1 MLGNGGLRSAACLAS
16 ELDKTA
22 APSQGG
28 ARSCS
33 GYTAAETCEQADAG
47 SACAAGLACLAI
59 PASQPSLSN
68 LAAAWPEL
76 AALRPAASSP
86 NLWRLRSAVTTFIS
100 HTRVE
105 FASALVD
112 ARKSCGLVTCALTA
126 PAQMEGDSAG
136 LPALEHGRLR
146 HRAALDLLRA
156 SSELVST
163 WHLSPAQALGVISQL
178 QSIVSSVDGI
188 MPCPPPKSPRG
199 SGRPARFPHSISCFL
214 AALAGGW
221 PWDLAV
227 SAFSRLGDGLF
238 FKGSRIFWVASALDV
253 PGPKSWC
260 VSNLTLAGKAAE
272 LQIITVNGLVAL
284 IRSSVPLQ
292 PTFYSSAE
300 GSRLSVN
307 CKRSNFLPDY
317 IRVLTDPATGR
328 LMPPAARVTVIVER
342 AAIWKT
348 RLGPLDGT
356 AQAIVDGNFTYPRR
370 SWAFAPSWKRNHR
383 SWEQCDKAK
392 FALGPTIAH
401 WLLAGI
407 LELVPHGCPP
417 PLVIEPVGAVEKG
430 TDPYYRLITDA
441 RLSNE
446 ELDEWPVRYWTVLEA
461 AAGLSYGA
469 LMCADDAK
477 DAYHLSAFAGCTG
490 ALIEDESFCLEQ
502 DGSWAKKKRYFLG
515 CSPSTCLG
523 TCDKARSGI
532 CLDGFLFRFAAAQF
546 GQKLA
551 GSPLNALFFPII
563 RHLVNRFRG
572 NSPLLGLLCSL
583 WVDDLFLAQN
593 VNPHGSCGGL
603 LAGCAI
609 CVAAKL
615 AFAKTQSYWHQLAC
629 DLGITLSPS
638 KRQEISQQVEYTG
651 IVLDSIQGRFYIPDK
666 KKVKLLSCLG
676 TFVGLRE
683 FSLRA
688 LASLRGRVLHYSI
701 CIMYIRPLVSL
712 LVVPGA
718 DLDDLDS
725 LHPMSSSL
733 LKAGQTLL
741 DLVERFAPLGS
752 PMWPYVPS
760 SLYGRFLRGE
770 LAGMRLVVIIW
781 DSSVHGWGAIIRW
794 WDNFEGELVVGTF
807 GPDDDVS
814 AQVHREARGGC
825 LALEAAATTL
835 DLHGAVVIFRND
847 AVGALAALR
856 KGSSAPALQESA
868 ARLNLLCAELRVEPY
883 FLHAPGKA
891 LVDEGVDDA
900 SRSLA
905 EGVSGAA
912 CSPKLRAEVH
922 AIASRLGWR
931 ITVDAFASLCN
942 RVVDRF
948 FSEYAEPDAEAVDAL
963 SVTDWDRSVCP
974 SCGSTHRE
982 TIFAFPPRALLR
994 RFMSKAEE
1002 DEIRGIVIVPLSIT
1016 AFYWR
1021 RLLDVALPLNGNNTP
1036 FVSVRNLKDALV
1048 EPRQFRGSSLAI
1060 FAVDF
1065 SLRGRRRSN
1074 GLSPPCGQEATHRAR
1089 PPLGQPQDV
1098 EDRWRIHLSS
1108 RSRTN

>member
-1 MLGNGGLRSAACLAS
+1 MPGNAGFRSAACWAS
-16 ELDKTA
+16 ELDEA
-22 APSQGG
+22 AVPSRGG
-28 ARSCS
+28 AFS
-33 GYTAAETCEQADAG
+33 GSDSMAAGTCKQADAG
-47 SACAAGLACLAI
+47 SACAAGLACLAV
-59 PASQPSLSN
+59 PASQPSLSD

-86 NLWRLRSAVTTFIS
+86 NLSRLRSAVTTFIS

-105 FASALVD
+105 FAAALVD
-112 ARKSCGLVTCALTA
+112 ARKSCGLVTCSLTA
-126 PAQMEGDSAG
+126 PAQIEGDSAG

-163 WHLSPAQALGVISQL
+163 WHLSPAQALGITSQL
-178 QSIVSSVDGI
+178 QLIVSSGDGI

-199 SGRPARFPHSISCFL
+199 SRVPARFPHSVSCFL

-221 PWDLAV
+221 PWDLAL
-227 SAFSRLGDGLF
+227 SAFSHLGDGLF
-238 FKGSRIFWVASALDV
+238 FKGSRIFWVANALDV

-272 LQIITVNGLVAL
+272 LQILTVDGTVAL

-292 PTFYSSAE
+292 PTFYSSAG
-300 GSRLSVN
+300 GSGLSVD
-307 CKRSNFLPDY
+307 CKPSNFLPDY
-317 IRVLTDPATGR
+317 IRVLTDPSTGR
-328 LMPPAARVTVIVER
+328 LKPPAARVTVIVER
-342 AAIWKT
+342 AAVWKT

-392 FALGPTIAH
+392 WALGPTIGQ

-407 LELVPHGCPP
+407 LEPVPRGCPP
-417 PLVIEPVGAVEKG
+417 PLVIEPVGAVEKS

-441 RLSNE
+441 RLSND

-490 ALIEDESFCLEQ
+490 ALIEDEGFCLEQ
-502 DGSWAKKKRYFLG
+502 DGSWAKRKHYFLG

-563 RHLVNRFRG
+563 RHLVIRFRG
-572 NSPLLGLLCSL
+572 NGPLLGLLCSL

-593 VNPHGSCGGL
+593 VNPHGACGGL
-603 LAGCAI
+603 LAGCSI
-609 CVAAKL
+609 CVAAKQ

-629 DLGITLSPS
+629 DLGITLSLS
-638 KRQEISQQVEYTG
+638 KRQEISQRVQYTG

-666 KKVKLLSCLG
+666 KRVKLLTCLG
-676 TFVGLRE
+676 TFVGLSE

-688 LASLRGRVLHYSI
+688 LASLRGRVQHYSI

-725 LHPMSSSL
+725 HHPMSSSL

-741 DLVERFAPLGS
+741 ELVERFAPLGS
-752 PMWPYVPS
+752 PMWPWVPS
-760 SLYGRFLRGE
+760 SLYGRFLRRE
-770 LAGMRLVVIIW
+770 LAGMRLAVIIW

-794 WDNFEGELVVGTF
+794 WDNFEGVLVVGTF
-807 GPDDDVS
+807 GPDDDLS

-835 DLHGAVVIFRND
+835 DLHGAVVILRND

-856 KGSSAPALQESA
+856 KGSSAPALEASS
-868 ARLNLLCAELRVEPY
+868 ARLNLLCAELRVEPL
-883 FLHAPGKA
+883 FLHAPGKV

-905 EGVSGAA
+905 VSISGPA
-912 CSPKLRAEVH
+912 CSPRLRAEVH

-942 RVVDRF
+942 RVVNRF

-963 SVTDWDRSVCP
+963 SVTDWDRSICP

-1016 AFYWR
+1016 AFFWS
-1021 RLLDVALPLNGNNTP
+1021 RLLDVAIPLNGNNNP

-1048 EPRQFRGSSLAI
+1048 EPRQFKGSSLAI

-1065 SLRGRRRSN
+1065 SLRGRRPSN

-1089 PPLGQPQDV
+1089 PPLGQPQDLD
-1098 EDRWRIHLSS
+1098 DRRRIHLSS
-1108 RSRTN
+1108 HWRTD